1 MKKPIIKKELKKI
14 TKRVP
19 IEGKDKKSPAKF
31 IGAIGLTKGLLGGVR
46 DVIQNK
52 KAATAAGQDYSFK
65 EGLGDFAVG
74 GLNQVLGPNRAGMPE
89 RSVNNLQAINT
100 IQDPGMQSAQ
110 QAAAYQKFNNIAQYT
125 PPPTMM
131 KYKK

>member
-1 MKKPIIKKELKKI
+1 M
-14 TKRVP
+14 
-19 IEGKDKKSPAKF
+19 IEDIDPMTGMP
-31 IGAIGLTKGLLGGVR
+31 V
-46 DVIQNK
+46 Q
-52 KAATAAGQDYSFK
+52 
-65 EGLGDFAVG
+65 
-74 GLNQVLGPNRAGMPE
+74 PNRAGMPA

-131 KYKK
+131 KYNSPAKKYTEPSRLIDKSGGILSGVGNAITETVKDELGELTKKKED

>member
-1 MKKPIIKKELKKI
+1 M
-14 TKRVP
+14 
-19 IEGKDKKSPAKF
+19 IEDIDPMTGMP
-31 IGAIGLTKGLLGGVR
+31 V
-46 DVIQNK
+46 Q
-52 KAATAAGQDYSFK
+52 
-65 EGLGDFAVG
+65 
-74 GLNQVLGPNRAGMPE
+74 PNRAGMPE

>member
-1 MKKPIIKKELKKI
+1 MIEDIDPI
-14 TKRVP
+14 TGMPV
-19 IEGKDKKSPAKF
+19 
-31 IGAIGLTKGLLGGVR
+31 
-46 DVIQNK
+46 Q
-52 KAATAAGQDYSFK
+52 
-65 EGLGDFAVG
+65 
-74 GLNQVLGPNRAGMPE
+74 PNRAGMPE